1 MTDKEK
7 CFEEAADA
15 FQNATGQDLGL
26 EHQKPWRL
34 LQDGTW
40 ERGTSWWSTV
50 NSYLTGNAAQI
61 RRPDLTINGD
71 TVVDLKFT
79 RSDGTVDDWSRRPG
93 QGNGELQRDDY
104 NDINRQHNPDFDNDD
119 PKLDPDTCQCEGRGA
134 NPVGIE
140 VPALDPFGMP
150 QMGGVGIP
158 RGAPGTAPVRVP
170 GGTGIPIRVP
180 SSERYK
186 DDIKGADLR
195 AERLLDLDVK
205 SFNWAHDGAPEVGL
219 IAEEVSAVVP
229 ELYYQDG
236 AFSGIKA
243 AQLPF
248 YLLELLKT
256 QQSQIAEL
264 TAKVAT
270 LEGNKAGPDDDD

>member
-1 MTDKEK
+1 MTTDKEK
-7 CFEEAADA
+7 CFEDAADA

-26 EHQKPWRL
+26 EHQQPWRL

-40 ERGTSWWSTV
+40 ERGSSWWSTV
-50 NSYLTGNAAQI
+50 NSYLSGNAAQI

-79 RSDGTVDDWSRRPG
+79 RNDGTVDDWSRRPG

-119 PKLDPDTCQCEGRGA
+119 PKLDPETCQCDARGA
-134 NPVGIE
+134 NPVGVE

-150 QMGGVGIP
+150 QTGGIGIP
-158 RGAPGTAPVRVP
+158 RGAPGTSGAPVRVP
-170 GGTGIPIRVP
+170 GGSGIPIRIP

-186 DDIKGADLR
+186 TDIAEADLR
-195 AERLLDLDVK
+195 AERLLELDVK

-219 IAEEVSAVVP
+219 IAEEVQAQVP
-229 ELYYQDG
+229 ELYYKDG
-236 AFSGIKA
+236 SFSGIKA

-248 YLLELLKT
+248 YLLELIKT
-256 QQSQIAEL
+256 QQAQIAAL
-264 TAKVAT
+264 TDQVAA
-270 LEGNKAGPDDDD
+270 LQKDQDDDT